1 MHEGTATPNT
11 VTCPDCGRPA
21 VVLGRFDL
29 HTATGPLEYLRIRCA
44 GSLALIV
51 AAAEVE
57 VPRSAAGS
65 RVRGAGS

>member
-1 MHEGTATPNT
+1 MLST

-29 HTATGPLEYLRIRCA
+29 HTATGPVEYLRIRCA
-44 GSLALIV
+44 GSLSLIV

-57 VPRSAAGS
+57 EQGFEAAS
-65 RVRGAGS
+65 RVRGAGG

>member
-1 MHEGTATPNT
+1 MSSTTSST

-29 HTATGPLEYLRIRCA
+29 ETATGPVEYLRIRCA
-44 GSLALIV
+44 GSLSLIV

-57 VPRSAAGS
+57 VRRSAAAD

>member
-1 MHEGTATPNT
+1 MFTT

-29 HTATGPLEYLRIRCA
+29 HTATGSVEYLRIRCA
-44 GSLALIV
+44 GSLSLIV

-57 VPRSAAGS
+57 DRGFGAPN
-65 RVRGAGS
+65 RVRGAGG